1 VPCYPSPICYPLIDT
16 LLHSNPGENANPP
29 SPHAN
34 LFSRDLHQCRLS
46 SSHLP
51 LFPMPCHLLIELVSP
66 PIVWI
71 AHCQLLTMFLFRKVK
86 RYILSNIV
94 TDMRSYRFI
103 SSSTQLVHLH
113 WMATIY
119 STNTLI
125 SIHVRGALF
134 RKERLLGSMEVQLF
148 KNNSNMFVPAFT
160 SPYVIGSGLSHH
172 C

>member
-1 VPCYPSPICYPLIDT
+1 MPIPLLPMQISSVET
-16 LLHSNPGENANPP
+16 YTNVACLPG
-29 SPHAN
+29 
-34 LFSRDLHQCRLS
+34 
-46 SSHLP
+46 HLP
-51 LFPMPCHLLIELVSP
+51 PFPTPCHLLIELVGP

-94 TDMRSYRFI
+94 TAMRSYRLI
-103 SSSTQLVHLH
+103 SSPTLQLVHLH

-119 STNTLI
+119 ATNTLI
-125 SIHVRGALF
+125 SIHVRRALF
-134 RKERLLGSMEVQLF
+134 RKEQLLGSMEVASCF
-148 KNNSNMFVPAFT
+148 RIMFVPAFT

>member
-1 VPCYPSPICYPLIDT
+1 MPCYPTPICHPLIFDT

-34 LFSRDLHQCRLS
+34 LFSRDLYQYRLS
-46 SSHLP
+46 SSHP
-51 LFPMPCHLLIELVSP
+51 PPFPMPCHLLIELVSL

-94 TDMRSYRFI
+94 TTMRSYRLI
-103 SSSTQLVHLH
+103 SSPTLQLVHLH

-119 STNTLI
+119 ATNTLI

-134 RKERLLGSMEVQLF
+134 HKERLLGSMEVASCFRITLTCLSQ
-148 KNNSNMFVPAFT
+148 
-160 SPYVIGSGLSHH
+160 LSHLPML
-172 C
+172 